1 MRSLLPKQR
10 RVNGHD
16 LIEGAIVE
24 AHQHMLTQIGH
35 GIGERLLAA
44 AERILGRAPYVR
56 RGHVSYRLE
65 QTRASPKC
73 HAVQSQCFS
82 RNGSRMRH
90 LLTVGRSAAAL
101 AALRL

>member
-1 MRSLLPKQR
+1 MRSLLPEQR

-16 LIEGAIVE
+16 LIEGAIAE

-56 RGHVSYRLE
+56 RGHVSYSLE
-65 QTRASPKC
+65 QTPPAPNVTPCRASVSV
-73 HAVQSQCFS
+73 A
-82 RNGSRMRH
+82 
-90 LLTVGRSAAAL
+90 TAAACVIC
-101 AALRL
+101 